1 MDMVLTY
8 WHWFIGALLLA
19 LALALG
25 VSWLALSGHPHHPR
39 LAHRGPAA
47 VRKQGGARS

>member
-1 MDMVLTY
+1 MDLVLTY
-8 WHWFIGALLLA
+8 WHWFIGALLLS
-19 LALALG
+19 LALG
-25 VSWLALSGHPHHPR
+25 VSWLALSGHPRHPR